1 MGPGGP
7 GGPGQGGDGIWQ
19 RDANFGE
26 ALTFDRC
33 LAHQP
38 QDGTYH
44 NHVEPVC
51 LRAQLGDNL
60 EVVSIGRT
68 GPVYREKASDWA
80 HSPILGWSYDGYP
93 IYGPYGYSDPA
104 DPSSAIKRI
113 KSSFRLRD
121 MTQRTSLPDWALPVH
136 PGVAQQLPSSL
147 YGPDVSATYPLGR
160 YAEDYDFVGGLG
172 DLDQYNGRFAVTPE
186 FPKGTYAYYVTIN
199 DDGAPAFPYL
209 MSLQYNGVPTNSRA
223 LNIPGSAQDYFANGA
238 LQQTASNDPQL
249 ASWMTQNSQQFAQ
262 VVSGWDPAAGPSTT
276 WPASVPQGGRS
287 NGGNDTPALA
297 DTQRIRV
304 TADAVY
310 VNSNN
315 LASYVMGPW
324 FGLDPGGVFQN
335 WPSAQNMQAQIP
347 RNPTAPAV
355 KRMTTGGPIGM
366 LVNGV
371 AVFNPLD
378 MASYSNSSK
387 GDAGPAIAPTVIHV
401 STASLE
407 SGPIAPGS
415 LVTANGMYGAS
426 LAGGTVTVTDAAGKA
441 QQAVV
446 TSSSASKISY
456 RMPADMAPGIAN
468 VAIVAG
474 GVRVTGSINIVASYP
489 NLFPAD
495 APAAQPTLHVASNQM
510 TLSIYGS
517 GLGNADPTTVTAT
530 IGGEPATVSFAGA
543 DGSTPGL
550 DRYDLIVPADLAG
563 QGAVD
568 VVVNVNGR
576 VSNPVSVTL

>member
-1 MGPGGP
+1 MGP
-7 GGPGQGGDGIWQ
+7 GGPGQGGDGVWQ

-44 NHVEPVC
+44 NHVQPVC

-60 EVVSIGRT
+60 EVASIGRT
-68 GPVYREKASDWA
+68 GPVYQEQASDWT

-93 IYGPYGYSDPA
+93 IYGPYGYSDPN
-104 DPSSAIKRI
+104 DPSSPVKRI
-113 KSSFRLRD
+113 QSSFRLRS

-136 PGVAQQLPSSL
+136 PGVSQQLPSNL
-147 YGPDVSATYPLGR
+147 YGPDVSTVYPLGR
-160 YAEDYDFVGGLG
+160 YAEDYDFVAGLG
-172 DLDQYNGRFAVTPE
+172 DLDQYNGRFGITPD
-186 FPKGTYAYYVTIN
+186 FPNGTYAYYVTIH
-199 DDGAPAFPYL
+199 DDGSPAFPYV
-209 MSLQYNGVPTNSRA
+209 MNLQYYGTPANAR
-223 LNIPGSAQDYFANGA
+223 NINVPGSAQDYFANGL
-238 LQQTASNDPQL
+238 LQQGASTDPQL
-249 ASWMTQNSQQFAQ
+249 ASWQTQNSQQFAQ
-262 VVSGWDPAAGPSTT
+262 VVSGWDPSAGPATT
-276 WPASVPQGGRS
+276 WPASVPSGGRS
-287 NGGNDTPALA
+287 NGGSTKPALA

-304 TADAVY
+304 TSDAVY
-310 VNSNN
+310 VSSNN

-378 MASYSNSSK
+378 MASYSNSTK
-387 GDAGPAIAPTVIHV
+387 GDAGPPIAPAVAHV

-415 LVTANGMYGAS
+415 LVTANAIYGA
-426 LAGGTVTVTDAAGKA
+426 LVAGGTVTVTDAAGKA
-441 QQAVV
+441 QQATVI
-446 TSSSASKISY
+446 SSSASKISY
-456 RMPADMAPGIAN
+456 RMPTDMAAGIAN
-468 VAIVAG
+468 VVVAAG
-474 GVRVTGSINIVASYP
+474 GARATGSINVVDVYP
-489 NLFPAD
+489 NLFPVD
-495 APAAQPTLHVASNQM
+495 APGAQAAVRAASGQM

-517 GLGNADPTTVTAT
+517 GMGQADPSAVTAT
-530 IGGEPATVSFAGA
+530 IGGEPATVTFAGP
-543 DGSTPGL
+543 DTSSPGL
-550 DRYDLIVPADLAG
+550 DRYDLIVPSDLAG
-563 QGAVD
+563 QGAVE
-568 VVVNVNGR
+568 VVVKVNGKA
-576 VSNPVSVTL
+576 SNPVSISL